1 MAGRGKRVEAIGY
14 MRTSSAT
21 NVGDAKDIE
30 VRQQKAIESFAKS
43 AGYIIVDWFYDAAR
57 RAPLWLGPL
66 ALGDTLIRKGKRAR
80 PVRRLPVV

>member
-57 RAPLWLGPL
+57 RGAVM
-66 ALGDTLIRKGKRAR
+66 ARTARAGR
-80 PVRRLPVV
+80 YVD